1 MKPSNLQTKKQI
13 RLNRAILGKGAK
25 PEARLDLER

>member
-13 RLNRAILGKGAK
+13 QLNPAISGKGAK
-25 PEARLDLER
+25 PEARLALER

>member
-1 MKPSNLQTKKQI
+1 MKPSNLQTKKW
-13 RLNRAILGKGAK
+13 ILVESPISGKGAK